1 MVPEAVVCLNAR
13 SKPVIYW
20 LGTLLIGGLF
30 CFHFSSDRIK
40 VSKSISIMV
49 IVMGLR
55 FWIIL
60 VSFLIS

>member
-1 MVPEAVVCLNAR
+1 MCLNAR
-13 SKPVIYW
+13 SKSEIYW

-40 VSKSISIMV
+40 VSKLISIMV
-49 IVMGLR
+49 TIMGLR

>member
-1 MVPEAVVCLNAR
+1 MCVNVR
-13 SKPVIYW
+13 FKPVIYW

-40 VSKSISIMV
+40 VSKPISIMV

-55 FWIIL
+55 LWIIL
-60 VSFLIS
+60 VSFSIP